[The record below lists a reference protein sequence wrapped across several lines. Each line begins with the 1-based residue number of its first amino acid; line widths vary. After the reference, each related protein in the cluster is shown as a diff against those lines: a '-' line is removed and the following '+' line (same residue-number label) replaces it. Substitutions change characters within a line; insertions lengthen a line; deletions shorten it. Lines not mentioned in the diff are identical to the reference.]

1 MSADELLNVLHSSK
15 RVSSV
20 PMRLV
25 RVVCQFITATDYVKA
40 VVYYFE
46 ELRRKPRRYF
56 VNNSI
61 KLDLK

>member
-25 RVVCQFITATDYVKA
+25 RVVCQFVTATDYVKA

-46 ELRRKPRRYF
+46 ECEGSLEGISLITQSNY
-56 VNNSI
+56 I
-61 KLDLK
+61 